1 MNLDI
6 IVPRY
11 KEPWETCRYLFDT
24 LATQEFI
31 PFENVRVIMVNDGDE
46 DVLDASC
53 FQGYPFPIAYVTKP
67 HGGVSHTR
75 NVGLLKSTAD
85 YVMFCDCD
93 DGFLSNLGLYLIFS
107 AMAEDA
113 DFIISTFVEET
124 KDEEGNVAIVR
135 HDNDYTFMHG
145 KVYKRQFLLDHE
157 LFFDEAMTIHEDG
170 YFNTIVYSVTAREG
184 KMKKIESP
192 FYLWRWNPNSVV
204 RRDSADFVLK
214 TYGHLMQTRIGTAD
228 ELARRGYDKELKISV
243 CMTVL
248 NSYYDFQKTSYTE
261 AKNRVLKENAERAF
275 KGFWKKYKKIFY
287 DCTNMEIAE
296 IAVTARATALK
307 NGMLFEQQDLRTF
320 LKHID
325 RDVKP

>member
-53 FQGYPFPIAYVTKP
+53 FQGFPFPIAYVTKP

-85 YVMFCDCD
+85 YVMFCDSD
-93 DGFLSNLGLYLIFS
+93 DGFLSNLAMYLIFS
-107 AMAEDA
+107 AMAEEPDY
-113 DFIISTFVEET
+113 IVSTFIEEIVN
-124 KDEEGNVAIVR
+124 DGNVAIVR
-135 HDNDYTFMHG
+135 HDNDYSFMHG
-145 KVYKRQFLLDHE
+145 KVYRRQFLLDHE
-157 LFFDEAMTIHEDG
+157 LFFDDAMTIHEDG
-170 YFNTIVYSVTAREG
+170 YFNTMVYAVTQREG
-184 KMKKIESP
+184 KLKKIESP
-192 FYLWRWNPNSVV
+192 FYLWRWNPNSTV
-204 RRDSADFVLK
+204 RRDSGDFVLK
-214 TYGHLMQTRIGTAD
+214 TYRQLMQVRLGIAD
-228 ELARRGYDKELKISV
+228 DLARRGYDKEFKISV

-248 NSYYDFQKTSYTE
+248 NSYYDFQKPAYIE
-261 AKNRVLKENAERAF
+261 PKNKNLRENAERAF
-275 KGFWKKYKKIFY
+275 KDFWKKYKKVFY
-287 DCTNMEIAE
+287 DCTNLEIAE
-296 IAVTARATALK
+296 MAVSARANAMK
-307 NGMLFEQQDLRTF
+307 NGMLFEQQDLKSF